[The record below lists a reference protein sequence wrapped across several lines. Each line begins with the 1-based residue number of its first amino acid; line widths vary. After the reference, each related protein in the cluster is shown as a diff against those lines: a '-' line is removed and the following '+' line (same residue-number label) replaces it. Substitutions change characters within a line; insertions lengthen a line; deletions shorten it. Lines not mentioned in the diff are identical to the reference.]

1 MGTPKL
7 RAGPTGRTEGASG
20 LESGRIPCIT
30 CRGLT
35 KRFFDIARGE
45 GVVALQDIS
54 LEIDPEEF
62 LVVLGPSGCG
72 KTTLLNILAGF
83 EAPSGGDVRLEDVPI
98 SGPGPDRGVVFQEY
112 ALFPWLTVRQN
123 VEYGPRERRM
133 PRAQRAERVQAQ
145 IAAVGLIGFEDR
157 YPHELSGG
165 MRQRVALARVLV
177 NDPKILLM
185 DEPFAALDAQT
196 RTLMQAELLA
206 VWSRAQRTVVFVTH
220 NIEEAIYLG
229 DRVVVMTARPGRI
242 KEDVAVGLPR
252 PRDVTSQ
259 EFNLL
264 RRRITALVEEEAQ
277 KAFAAGGTAG

>member
-1 MGTPKL
+1 METWG
-7 RAGPTGRTEGASG
+7 AGPGSPPPTAGAGNGR
-20 LESGRIPCIT
+20 LPRIT
-30 CRGLT
+30 CRDLT
-35 KRFFDIARGE
+35 KRFLDIARGE
-45 GVVALQDIS
+45 EVVALQDIT
-54 LEIDPEEF
+54 LDIDAEEF
-62 LVVLGPSGCG
+62 VVVLGPSGCG

-83 EAPSGGDVRLEDVPI
+83 EAPSGGDVRLEGVPI
-98 SGPGPDRGVVFQEY
+98 RSPGPDRGVVFQEY

-123 VEYGPRERRM
+123 VDYGPRERRM

-145 IAAVGLIGFEDR
+145 IAAVGLTGFEDR
-157 YPHELSGG
+157 YAHELSGG

-206 VWSRAQRTVVFVTH
+206 VWSRAQRTVVFITH

-229 DRVVVMTARPGRI
+229 DRVVVLTARPGRI
-242 KEDVAVGLPR
+242 KETVVVGLPR
-252 PRDVTSQ
+252 PRDVTSH

-264 RRRITALVEEEAQ
+264 RRRITALVEEEVQ
-277 KAFAAGGTAG
+277 KAFAASGSA